1 MYHQEKDYVF
11 HEDYMTFSSKD
22 VEPMNIPYDRFTTLC
37 KTRHALLFLF
47 GKKLV
52 LWLPLKLMSTD
63 QLESSCAGSGTT
75 AWKSGIFPEAESR
88 SGPFRKGLKF
98 AVSAPF
104 LLSAGSKRVGCLHV
118 TLQWRTGSGGSPR
131 HV

>member
-63 QLESSCAGSGTT
+63 QLESIMRRVPEPRRGSPGYFLRRK
-75 AWKSGIFPEAESR
+75 AVRGR
-88 SGPFRKGLKF
+88 SGRGSNLPF
-98 AVSAPF
+98 
-104 LLSAGSKRVGCLHV
+104 
-118 TLQWRTGSGGSPR
+118 PR
-131 HV
+131 LFC